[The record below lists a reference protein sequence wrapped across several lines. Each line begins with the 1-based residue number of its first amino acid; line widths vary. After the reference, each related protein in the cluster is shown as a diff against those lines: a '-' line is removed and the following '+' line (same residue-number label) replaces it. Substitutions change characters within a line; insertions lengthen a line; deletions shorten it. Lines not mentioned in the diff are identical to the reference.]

1 MNTIPRVL
9 VVDDEAAVRRQL
21 RVGLAQHGYEVEES
35 EEGLEALAKIK
46 TARGANPFRFVIL
59 DIRLPDIDGLKVLR
73 AIKATYPDL
82 PVVVIS
88 GYGDESTSDAVETKR
103 GSAYLDKP
111 FEVETLVAELSKIG
125 HLEEEEATEG
135 PEAGPEAILQESA
148 FVFLRGKPDADVYGI
163 YTKLCFAEG
172 VCYCDPL
179 VGDWDMALLLQA
191 SDRTGID
198 QFIGRHIKSLEEVE
212 AFEVHYSERRRLP
225 KESEA
230 FIQDHDRMQAALRAG
245 EEEAD
250 KRKARMLT
258 AYAVLDVDPAKIPLL
273 YMKLSFTD
281 NVVHCDVTDDGRK
294 IILLLQG
301 RLVQEIQATVRNEIR
316 LMPGVLRIKVM
327 NALNF
332 WTK

>member
-1 MNTIPRVL
+1 MNTTPRVL

-21 RVGLAQHGYEVEES
+21 KVGLAQHGYEVEES
-35 EEGLEALAKIK
+35 EEGLEALEKIK
-46 TARGANPFRFVIL
+46 TARGTNPFRFVIL

-73 AIKATYPDL
+73 AIKGTYPDL

-88 GYGDESTSDAVETKR
+88 GYGNESTPDAVETKR

-111 FEVETLVAELSKIG
+111 FEMDALVAELGKISP
-125 HLEEEEATEG
+125 LETEEAKEM
-135 PEAGPEAILQESA
+135 PEAAPEVVPLESA
-148 FVFLRGKPDADVYGI
+148 FVFLKGKPDADAYGI
-163 YTKLCFAEG
+163 YMRLCSAEG

-179 VGDWDMALLLQA
+179 VGDWDMVLLLQA
-191 SDRTGID
+191 ASRASMD
-198 QFIGRHIKSLEEVE
+198 QLIGRHIISLEEVE

-230 FIQDHDRMQAALRAG
+230 FIQDHERTQAKLRAG
-245 EEEAD
+245 QAEAD
-250 KRKARMLT
+250 KRQARMLT
-258 AYAVLDVDPAKIPLL
+258 AYAILDVDPARLPLL
-273 YMKLSFTD
+273 YMKLCFTD

-294 IILLLQG
+294 IILLFQG